1 LDKLLSACFI
11 GPMEE
16 AKWLLPIVVVLK
28 KNDKLRIYVD
38 FGWFN
43 FATKKNPYPLPFIE
57 KVLDKLVG
65 HKV

>member
-1 LDKLLSACFI
+1 MNPNYFAVVKKYLDKLLSACFI

-38 FGWFN
+38 FG
-43 FATKKNPYPLPFIE
+43 
-57 KVLDKLVG
+57 
-65 HKV
+65 